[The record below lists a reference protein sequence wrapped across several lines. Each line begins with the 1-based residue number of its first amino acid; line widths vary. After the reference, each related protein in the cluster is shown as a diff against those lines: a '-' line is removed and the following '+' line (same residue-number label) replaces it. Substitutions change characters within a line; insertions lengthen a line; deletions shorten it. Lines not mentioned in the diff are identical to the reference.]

1 MKPFMAVY
9 IIVVGTLLAIPRGS
23 AAIGGAQQALSPFN
37 QLSAAPPAKA
47 KDTREAPM
55 SDWVANAKWRHVVN
69 IEIRAIPTGATVANE
84 TGSHAMPAS
93 VTYNV
98 DTTDGQCVVTPP
110 VIVTWL
116 QQVRRVVRFRV
127 CPKDTTTSYLYTF
140 IPPRVLDATPAV
152 SSETVSPELVTSAD
166 FEAKVEAQDIAAR
179 QQIRQNMTSRKAIAA
194 RAAREQ
200 SMRDLQQRI
209 GATKARISAIDAEL
223 AAPQT
228 PAYSAIPTFQVPYAA
243 PRAPQAAPYQYSEN
257 AAPMQ
262 FTCTTQDGPFSTLAT
277 SCSSPASQAPSLN
290 TAPAHVNCTTKKGPF
305 NTVVTGCEGGR

>member
-1 MKPFMAVY
+1 MKLLMAGY

-23 AAIGGAQQALSPFN
+23 AATEGAQQALSPFN
-37 QLSAAPPAKA
+37 QLNAAPQAKP
-47 KDTREAPM
+47 KDTREEQM
-55 SDWVANAKWRHVVN
+55 SDWVANAKWRRVVN

-116 QQVRRVVRFRV
+116 RQVRRVVRFRV
-127 CPKDTTTSYLYTF
+127 CPKDTTTNYLYTF
-140 IPPRVLDATPAV
+140 IPPRVLDAAPAV
-152 SSETVSPELVTSAD
+152 ASEIVSPELVISAD

-179 QQIRQNMTSRKAIAA
+179 QQIRQNMTSPDAIAA
-194 RAAREQ
+194 RVAREQ

-209 GATKARISAIDAEL
+209 GATKARISAIDAQL
-223 AAPQT
+223 ATPQI
-228 PAYSAIPTFQVPYAA
+228 PAYSVIPAFQVPYAA
-243 PRAPQAAPYQYSEN
+243 PRAPQAAPYQYSKN

-262 FTCTTQDGPFSTLAT
+262 FTCTTQDGPFSALAT
-277 SCSSPASQAPSLN
+277 YCSSPANQAPSLN
-290 TAPAHVNCTTKKGPF
+290 NAPAHVNCTTKDGPF
-305 NTVVTGCEGGR
+305 KTVVTGCEGGS